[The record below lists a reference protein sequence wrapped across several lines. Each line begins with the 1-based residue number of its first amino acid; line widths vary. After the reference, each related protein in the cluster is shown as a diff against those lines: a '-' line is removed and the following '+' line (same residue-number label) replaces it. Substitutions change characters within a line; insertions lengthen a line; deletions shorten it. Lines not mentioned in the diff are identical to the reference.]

1 MTDMDRYEELEQE
14 ANEMGLRVEEKPLQ
28 YNDGRIRG
36 NRVLIRSTIPT
47 RKQKAAVLCEEMG
60 HYETASGNILDQ
72 SDPWNRKQEQRG
84 RAWSYDRLIGLSGI
98 VKAVRAGCRNCYE
111 AAELLDVPEDV
122 LRDALEHYRSRYGRS
137 TTWDRYVIYFD
148 PVDITK
154 T

>member
-1 MTDMDRYEELEQE
+1 MAGMDRYEKFEE
-14 ANEMGLRVEEKPLQ
+14 AAKEMGLRVEEKPLQ

-47 RKQKAAVLCEEMG
+47 RRQKAAVLCEEMG
-60 HYETASGNILDQ
+60 HHETAVGSILDQ
-72 SDPWNRKQEQRG
+72 TDAWNRKQEQRG
-84 RAWSYDRLIGLSGI
+84 RAWAYDELIGLSGI
-98 VKAVRAGCRNCYE
+98 VKAAKAGCTNTYE

-122 LRDALEHYRSRYGRS
+122 LQGALEYYRRRYGRC

-148 PVDITK
+148 PVDITS